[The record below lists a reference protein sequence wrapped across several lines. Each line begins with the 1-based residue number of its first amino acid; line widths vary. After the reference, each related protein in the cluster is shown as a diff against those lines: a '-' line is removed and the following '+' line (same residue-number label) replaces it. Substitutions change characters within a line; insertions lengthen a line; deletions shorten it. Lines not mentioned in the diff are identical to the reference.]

1 MEYDDTN
8 RAMNSVELAV
18 LKKMYENTKSV
29 EVVLDEEDSQRIQS
43 RRDSVNFIMN
53 WYNNTAYLVTI

>member
-1 MEYDDTN
+1 VEYDDTN

>member
-1 MEYDDTN
+1 
-8 RAMNSVELAV
+8 MNSVELAV